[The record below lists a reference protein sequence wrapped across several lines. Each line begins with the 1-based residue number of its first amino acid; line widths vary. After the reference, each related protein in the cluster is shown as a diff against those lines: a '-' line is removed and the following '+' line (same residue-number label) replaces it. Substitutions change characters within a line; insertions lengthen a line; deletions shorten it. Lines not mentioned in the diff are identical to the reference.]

1 MPSLFLVKRADTMA
15 QSLYRRE
22 EKLQYIDDYEQQ
34 YRQICAQNECVQK
47 KDLAING
54 RDLIAMGMKPGKEI
68 GDVLDRLF
76 EQVLDEPERNTRE
89 QLLQMANKMISPLI

>member
-1 MPSLFLVKRADTMA
+1 MA
-15 QSLYRRE
+15 QSFYRRE

-54 RDLIAMGMKPGKEI
+54 RDLIELGMKPGREI
-68 GDVLDRLF
+68 GEVLDALF
-76 EQVLDEPERNTRE
+76 EMVLDDPERNTRE
-89 QLLQMANKMISPLI
+89 QLLKEAHKRIPPLI